1 MITGV
6 LTMQPK
12 YSNITYIDAQLRL
25 HVKCPSTILTRQFCA
40 LNTSCTSL
48 SAVVPQPCYTES
60 GASSSKTEQPTAPHI
75 YSDGI
80 MAEGYMECSTEKN
93 DDDDDEQSDM
103 DTKEQGE
110 EEGQDVEMQHPPIP
124 PPFMPPPRRRMRHM
138 RARE

>member
-1 MITGV
+1 
-6 LTMQPK
+6 MQPK

-80 MAEGYMECSTEKN
+80 MAEGHMECSTEKN
-93 DDDDDEQSDM
+93 DDDDEQSDM

-110 EEGQDVEMQHPPIP
+110 EEGQDVEMQHLPMP